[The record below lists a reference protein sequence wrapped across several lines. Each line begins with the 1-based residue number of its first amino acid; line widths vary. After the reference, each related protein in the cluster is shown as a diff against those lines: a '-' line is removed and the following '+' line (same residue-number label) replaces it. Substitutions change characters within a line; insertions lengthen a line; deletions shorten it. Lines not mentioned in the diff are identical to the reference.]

1 MEVEALKNRPRLTM
15 WTQEY
20 WHAFQILSGSRIV
33 HQGGVGPIPLSEI
46 VAYMDATYLTDVD
59 ERLTFIKMM
68 QALDKVYTNHIN
80 QKAKQDRDKQ
90 SKLRKANKPTRRR

>member
-1 MEVEALKNRPRLTM
+1 MEVQALNDRPQISM

-20 WHAFQILSGSRIV
+20 WQGFQILSGSRIV

-80 QKAKQDRDKQ
+80 QKAKQDREKQ
-90 SKLRKANKPTRRR
+90 SKLRKAPKPQRRR